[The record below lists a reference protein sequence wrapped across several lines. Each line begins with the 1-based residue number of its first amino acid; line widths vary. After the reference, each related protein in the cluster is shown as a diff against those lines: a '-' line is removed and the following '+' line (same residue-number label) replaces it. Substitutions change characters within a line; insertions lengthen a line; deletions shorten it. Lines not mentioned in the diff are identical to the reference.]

1 MFEFAR
7 NFRCKERV
15 TLRVVAVA
23 TAKSEEI
30 VFEQGQKIMA
40 LDGLTKKQEVLLFR
54 ADGGR
59 KMFIARQFLEQHFEE
74 LA

>member
-15 TLRVVAVA
+15 TLHVVAVA
-23 TAKSEEI
+23 TAKSEEL
-30 VFEQGQKIMA
+30 VFEQGQKIMV
-40 LDGLTKKQEVLLFR
+40 LDGLTEQRGVLLFR
-54 ADGGR
+54 ADDGR
-59 KMFIARQFLEQHFEE
+59 KMFIARRFLEQHFEE